1 MENARAR
8 SSANGRFTDARPGG
22 NAGAAS
28 EVHMGMVVSAST
40 TITADRLADY
50 MMGRL
55 RPAERARLRQAL
67 AVDPAL
73 RGALRRLRRTAHALR
88 GRCGE
93 SGSAGA
99 VPGAWLELA
108 EAIAHDT
115 ARAPMKPDERARE
128 RKLTWL

>member
-1 MENARAR
+1 MEKGCASSSASGRFKDARA
-8 SSANGRFTDARPGG
+8 GG

-28 EVHMGMVVSAST
+28 GVHMGMVVSAST

-50 MMGRL
+50 LMGRL

-67 AVDPAL
+67 DVDPAL

-88 GRCGE
+88 ERCGE
-93 SGSAGA
+93 SSGAGTL
-99 VPGAWLELA
+99 PGAWLELA
-108 EAIAHDT
+108 EAIAHET
-115 ARAPMKPDERARE
+115 ARAPMNADELARE